1 MARLTD
7 FHRQQL
13 TFEVEQVSALTA
25 RRGQSA
31 SWWRTVRDVRVLR
44 EFFVFLL
51 AFVIDP
57 SWL

>member
-1 MARLTD
+1 LEG
-7 FHRQQL
+7 L
-13 TFEVEQVSALTA
+13 TFEVEQVSALSA
-25 RRGQSA
+25 RRGQST

-51 AFVIDP
+51 AFVFDP